1 MAGMAKGSIRRS
13 PGRPTSLTAD
23 VKDAI
28 VALVKSGNDVKT
40 ACAVVG
46 VGRATYYRW
55 MARGRSDEPGH
66 AAYRVFAE
74 EVDKARAVAETR
86 LVAVLADASRL
97 DWRVALERLERMYP
111 ERWGRALRA
120 RDGSVI
126 RLPPRRPVW

>member
-1 MAGMAKGSIRRS
+1 MAGMATGSIRRS
-13 PGRPTSLTAD
+13 PGRPTSLRPELQ
-23 VKDAI
+23 DAI

-55 MARGRSDEPGH
+55 LARGASDEPGH

-74 EVDKARAVAETR
+74 EVDKARAVAEAR

-97 DWRVALERLERMYP
+97 DWRAALKLLEEIYP
-111 ERWGRALRA
+111 EHWAPPRRLA
-120 RDGSVI
+120 DGSVV
-126 RLPPRRPVW
+126 RPPPRRSVW